1 MIYTI
6 ENDALTVQISSL
18 GAELYSIKS
27 GDGCEYLWQGD
38 SKYWSG
44 RAPIMFPICGRFF
57 GGKYTYLGKE
67 YEMGSHG
74 IARHSEFS
82 LVSQE
87 KSKITLSLVG
97 NEETKKSYPFDFAF
111 DVTFSLKGASLTVE
125 YKVKN
130 TDDKDL
136 IFGLGGHPAFNVPL
150 EKGLKFEDYSVEFP
164 NECDA
169 FMLDLSPTCFCTRND
184 KLYLGGKTKKI
195 DLKHSLFDNDAI
207 FLYNTPKM
215 ITLSSQ
221 KGEKSVTIKFDN
233 MKYVGLWHATKTDA
247 PYVCIEPWCSSPSD
261 DGVVDNLLTKKEM
274 VHLAPNMIHKTKY
287 EIIIK

>member
-6 ENDALTVQISSL
+6 ENEALTVQISSL

-27 GDGCEYLWQGD
+27 SDGCEYLWQGD
-38 SKYWSG
+38 SKYWGG

-57 GGKYTYLGKE
+57 GGKYTYLSKE

-82 LVSQE
+82 LKSQE

-97 NEETKKSYPFDFAF
+97 NDQTKKSYPFDFVF
-111 DVTFSLKGASLTVE
+111 DVTFSLKGSALSVE

-130 TDDKDL
+130 TDEKDL

-207 FLYNTPKM
+207 FLYNTPKT
-215 ITLSSQ
+215 ITLSSN
-221 KGEKSVTIKFDN
+221 KGEKSVTLKFDN

-274 VHLAPNMIHKTKY
+274 VHLAPDMIHKTKY
-287 EIIIK
+287 EIIVK

>member
-6 ENDALTVQISSL
+6 ENEALTVQISSL

-27 GDGCEYLWQGD
+27 SDGCEYLWQGD
-38 SKYWSG
+38 SKYWGG

-82 LVSQE
+82 LKSQE

-97 NEETKKSYPFDFAF
+97 NDQTKKSYPFDFVF
-111 DVTFSLKGASLTVE
+111 DVTFSLKGSALSVE

-130 TDDKDL
+130 TDEKDL
-136 IFGLGGHPAFNVPL
+136 IFGLGAHPAFNVPL

-207 FLYNTPKM
+207 FLYNTPKT
-215 ITLSSQ
+215 ITLSSS
-221 KGEKSVTIKFDN
+221 KGEKSVTLKFDN

-274 VHLAPNMIHKTKY
+274 VHLAPDMIHKTKY

>member
-6 ENDALTVQISSL
+6 KNDLLAVQISSL
-18 GAELYSIKS
+18 GAELYSIKTT
-27 GDGCEYLWQGD
+27 DGCEYMWQGD
-38 SKYWSG
+38 AKYWGG

-82 LVSQE
+82 LKSQE
-87 KSKITLSLVG
+87 DSKITLSLIG
-97 NEETKKSYPFDFAF
+97 NEETKKSYPFDFVF
-111 DVTFSLKGASLTVE
+111 DVTFSLNGPSITVE
-125 YKVKN
+125 YNVEN
-130 TDDKDL
+130 TDSKEL

-150 EKGLKFEDYSVEFP
+150 EDGLSFEDYKVEFP

-169 FMLDLSPTCFCTRND
+169 FRLDFSPTCFCTRDD

-195 DLKHSLFDNDAI
+195 DLRHDLFDDDAI

-215 ITLSSQ
+215 VTLSSS
-221 KGEKSVTIKFDN
+221 KGTRSVTLKFDD
-233 MKYVGLWHATKTDA
+233 MKYIGFWHATKKDA

-261 DGVVDNLLTKKEM
+261 DGIVDDLLTKKEM
-274 VHLAPNMIHKTKY
+274 VHLAPASTHKTKY